1 MIFSCCLQR
10 LCTGIIQFAYTC
22 VQEHAVWQNM
32 QFWEAAFYLDVQKQ
46 IQQLYAPHFE
56 ENHVGDKRDS
66 FQSSP
71 THKVCS
77 IERTIQ
83 TFFGVT
89 FYELSFYF
97 WIGSAV
103 NCNHKLLEVN
113 LVGYSKISLIS
124 GTLNCESLVDKR
136 KKLESLYH
144 MICPSWFKL
153 SNVPQNLQKLMFC
166 GYL

>member
-1 MIFSCCLQR
+1 MWYVVLQR

-77 IERTIQ
+77 
-83 TFFGVT
+83 V
-89 FYELSFYF
+89 
-97 WIGSAV
+97 
-103 NCNHKLLEVN
+103 
-113 LVGYSKISLIS
+113 
-124 GTLNCESLVDKR
+124 
-136 KKLESLYH
+136 
-144 MICPSWFKL
+144 
-153 SNVPQNLQKLMFC
+153 
-166 GYL
+166 